1 MNSVADFPGMIDW
14 LTCRLDGALLS
25 ENVRDEIRSNSS
37 RILKIDSAGKL
48 EWEAAGR
55 EVIKSDS
62 HQVVIRFGTHL
73 EIMGSPARVSSGNNV
88 FGSLDIVDCW
98 RKMVRF
104 VQRHYGIVFPL
115 DQRQWKI
122 TRIDVTQNYD
132 MGSLESVY
140 QGIEALKVSKAGR
153 QEAAPYAHGVIWGR
167 GSKYYNGKGY
177 AKGPDLRRNVKR
189 KKAFCT
195 EEQLNLADRIL
206 RLEYSIR
213 RQRMDELNDMGLKWW
228 MLNPEWLVKEH
239 EKYFDKFLSNLEV
252 TEVDEIFRKIM
263 DSVGEGPDKIKTDAQ
278 AQQAY
283 DCYLRCKQFGR
294 HKAQAMYKK
303 HSWYRQLKN
312 LRLAGIKQID
322 LQLNNV
328 VTLKARRLV
337 LDQPV
342 SCWADLKK
350 ASGA

>member
-1 MNSVADFPGMIDW
+1 MNTKQLPGMIDW
-14 LTCRLDGALLS
+14 LTCRLDGALLAQS
-25 ENVRDEIRSNSS
+25 VRDEIRFNSS
-37 RILKIDSAGKL
+37 RILKIDAAGNL

-62 HQVVIRFGTHL
+62 HQVVVRFGTHL

-88 FGSLDIVDCW
+88 FGSLDIVGCW
-98 RKMVRF
+98 KKMVRF

-115 DQRQWKI
+115 KKEQWKI

-132 MGSLESVY
+132 MGSLENVY
-140 QGIEALKVSKAGR
+140 QAIEALKVSKAGR
-153 QEAAPYAHGVIWGR
+153 QEASPYAHGVIWGK

-177 AKGPDLRRNVKR
+177 AKGTDLRRNVKR

-195 EEQLNLADRIL
+195 EEELDLADRIL

-213 RQRMDELNDMGLKWW
+213 RQRMDELSDMGAKWW
-228 MLNPEWLVKEH
+228 NFSPEFLVGEH
-239 EKYFDKFLSNLEV
+239 AKYFDKFLSSLEV
-252 TEVDEIFRKIM
+252 TEVDDIFEQIM
-263 DSVGEGPDKIKTDAQ
+263 ASVGEGPDKIKTQAQ

-294 HKAQAMYKK
+294 HKAQAMYAKT
-303 HSWYRQLKN
+303 SWYRHVKN

-342 SCWADLKK
+342 SCWADLKT
-350 ASGA
+350 A

>member
-1 MNSVADFPGMIDW
+1 MIDW
-14 LTCRLDGALLS
+14 LTCRLDGALLAQ
-25 ENVRDEIRSNSS
+25 NVRDEIRSNSS
-37 RILKIDSAGKL
+37 RILKIDSTGKL

-98 RKMVRF
+98 EKMVRF

-115 DQRQWKI
+115 KKEQWKI

-132 MGSLESVY
+132 MGSLENVY
-140 QGIEALKVSKAGR
+140 QAIEALKVSKAGR
-153 QEAAPYAHGVIWGR
+153 QEASPYAHGVIWGK

-195 EEQLNLADRIL
+195 EEELGLADRIL

-213 RQRMDELNDMGLKWW
+213 RQRMDELSDMGAKWW
-228 MLNPEWLVKEH
+228 NLSPEFLVEEH
-239 EKYFDKFLSNLEV
+239 AKYFDKFLSGLEV
-252 TEVDEIFRKIM
+252 TDMDDVFELIM
-263 DSVGEGPDKIKTDAQ
+263 SSVGPSEGNIKTQSQ

-303 HSWYRQLKN
+303 HTWYRNLKN
-312 LRLAGIKQID
+312 LRLAGIKPVD

-342 SCWADLKK
+342 SCWADLKT
-350 ASGA
+350 A